1 LLTIS
6 SYPSPERREARLH
19 IVFAREALPAARG
32 ARLPE
37 TALLVLFLLAAAFF
51 LFVDPRTVPIVLWDE
66 SRNAVNALEM
76 RQSGWSLVTTYGF
89 EPDLWNTKPPL
100 LIWLMTGSMALFGPS
115 EWALRL
121 PSAVAAMA
129 TLLILILFVRRI
141 TGSLATGVTAG
152 AFLLL
157 SPGFFGEGGART
169 GDYDALLLFFTTAY
183 LQLLF
188 LAVHDRRPRLTA
200 FLLTGLMI
208 GGAAMTKTAAGLIPG
223 AGVAVYLLLTR
234 RWPRLSDNAGGYALM
249 ALAAAAPLLLFYA
262 AREAM
267 SPGYLSAVVHNDLFG
282 RFGDRVTGGP
292 TSPWLYARELV
303 SGWFFA
309 GPFVLAA
316 PLALRDLRG
325 KSRAL
330 MLYSLCTAGVTILIY
345 SAASTRL
352 LHYVLPAFPALAAA
366 AALSLRCLAHKF
378 IVSPLRRRGG
388 LSAVQPV
395 ALAFVALLVF
405 GQLGARS
412 LYWRTDGFAA
422 REFYP
427 QASYGDLFAALS
439 NRGVTKAVAVDPGF
453 ALAETNYTP
462 LLRAY
467 RLIWR
472 ERGLM
477 VEHRVSLEQAS
488 GPVVASCDPVTA
500 AALRRRGPEVANVPG
515 CAAVRTARP

>member
-1 LLTIS
+1 MLTIS
-6 SYPSPERREARLH
+6 SYPSPERREARLN

-32 ARLPE
+32 ARLPDL
-37 TALLVLFLLAAAFF
+37 APIALFLLAAAFF

-121 PSAVAAMA
+121 PSAIAAMA
-129 TLLILILFVRRI
+129 TLLILIQFFRKT
-141 TGSLATGVTAG
+141 TGSLATGLTAG
-152 AFLLL
+152 TFLLL

-183 LQLLF
+183 LQLIF
-188 LAVHDRRPRLTA
+188 LAVHQRRPTLRV
-200 FLLTGLMI
+200 LLPIALMI

-223 AGVAVYLLLTR
+223 AGIVVYLVLIR
-234 RWPRLSDNAGGYALM
+234 RWPRLIANGRGYAT
-249 ALAAAAPLLLFYA
+249 LAVVAAAPLLIFYA
-262 AREAM
+262 AREAA

-309 GPFVLAA
+309 GPFLLAA
-316 PLALRDLRG
+316 PLALRYLGG
-325 KSRAL
+325 KSRVL
-330 MLYSLCTAGVTILIY
+330 MLYSLCTAGATILIY

-352 LHYVLPAFPALAAA
+352 LHYVLPAFPALSIA
-366 AALSLRCLAHKF
+366 AALTLRCLARKF
-378 IVSPLRRRGG
+378 VAEPLRSRSG
-388 LSAVQPV
+388 LAQPV
-395 ALAFVALLVF
+395 ALALVALLVL

-412 LYWRTDGFAA
+412 FYWRTEGFAA

-439 NRGVTKAVAVDPGF
+439 SRGITEATAVDPGF
-453 ALAETNYTP
+453 ALAEENYTP

-472 ERGLM
+472 EKGLA
-477 VEHRVSLEQAS
+477 VGHRVSLEQAP
-488 GPVVASCDPVTA
+488 GPVVASCDPATA
-500 AALRRRGPEVANVPG
+500 AALRRLGAEIAKVPG
-515 CAAVRTARP
+515 CAAVAVARP

>member
-1 LLTIS
+1 M
-6 SYPSPERREARLH
+6 RR
-19 IVFAREALPAARG
+19 
-32 ARLPE
+32 
-37 TALLVLFLLAAAFF
+37 
-51 LFVDPRTVPIVLWDE
+51 
-66 SRNAVNALEM
+66 
-76 RQSGWSLVTTYGF
+76 SGWSLVTTYGF

-115 EWALRL
+115 EWAIRL
-121 PSAVAAMA
+121 PSAIAAMA
-129 TLLILILFVRRI
+129 TLLILILFVRRM
-141 TGSLATGVTAG
+141 TGSLATGLTAG
-152 AFLLL
+152 TFLLL

-200 FLLTGLMI
+200 FLLSGLMI

-223 AGVAVYLLLTR
+223 AGVAAYLLLTR
-234 RWPRLSDNAGGYALM
+234 RWPRLFENAGGYALM
-249 ALAAAAPLLLFYA
+249 AVAAAAPLLLFYA
-262 AREAM
+262 AREAA

-292 TSPWLYARELV
+292 TSPWLYARELA

-309 GPFVLAA
+309 GPFLLAA
-316 PLALRDLRG
+316 PLALRYLRG

-330 MLYSLCTAGVTILIY
+330 MLYSLCTAGMTILVY

-366 AALSLRCLAHKF
+366 AALALRCLAHKF
-378 IVSPLRRRGG
+378 VAAPLRSRSG
-388 LSAVQPV
+388 LVQPLTL
-395 ALAFVALLVF
+395 ALVALLVF

-412 LYWRTDGFAA
+412 LYWRTEGFAA

-439 NRGVTKAVAVDPGF
+439 SRGVTEAVAVDPGF
-453 ALAETNYTP
+453 ALAEPNYTP

-472 ERGLM
+472 EKGLE
-477 VEHRVSLEQAS
+477 VGHRVKLEQAS
-488 GPVVASCDPVTA
+488 GPVIASCDPVTA
-500 AALRRRGPEVANVPG
+500 AALRRRGPEIAGVTG
-515 CAAVRTARP
+515 CAAVMAARP